1 LLREAAGNAA
11 ADASRFGTWGD
22 MHRLNLAHLLRN
34 LPLVG
39 ARFVIADL
47 PVGGSRE
54 TPMKSAHGLVN
65 ARHHAR
71 YGSQA
76 RHISDLSDPDANWF
90 VLLGGEDGWLGSAN
104 YADQLTLW
112 RHRGYLRMPLR
123 AETVAREFP
132 TVLRLAPSD
141 R

>member
-1 LLREAAGNAA
+1 
-11 ADASRFGTWGD
+11 
-22 MHRLNLAHLLRN
+22 
-34 LPLVG
+34 VG
-39 ARFVIADL
+39 RRFVIADL

-65 ARHHAR
+65 ARHDAR

-90 VLLGGEDGWLGSAN
+90 VLLGGQDGWLGSAN

-112 RHRGYLRMPLR
+112 RNRGYLRMPLR

-132 TVLRLAPSD
+132 IVLQLAPAD